1 MKMILQKAIA
11 ISGHCSRRQAEM
23 LIRNGQVKING
34 ELALI
39 GVQADPEKDTITV
52 KGRLLGNAPKKTYIM
67 LNKPIGYT
75 CTNRHFAKE
84 KNIFD
89 LIDLDLRL
97 FAVGRLD
104 KDSRGLVL
112 VTNDGDLT
120 LKLSHPR
127 FANEKDYEVKVKDE
141 VINPELVI
149 KNLLTGIDIGEGDGV
164 VKAAKAKYLQ
174 NGVFIIT
181 LNEGKKRQIRRMFS
195 KLGTQVVDLRR
206 IGLGGLS
213 LGNLPEGKWDYLTP
227 QEVTALLKK

>member
-206 IGLGGLS
+206 IGLDGLS

>member
-1 MKMILQKAIA
+1 MILQKTIA

-164 VKAAKAKYLQ
+164 AKAAKAKYLQ

>member
-1 MKMILQKAIA
+1 MILQKTIA

-227 QEVTALLKK
+227 QEMTALLKK

>member
-149 KNLLTGIDIGEGDGV
+149 KNLLTGIDIGDGDGV

>member
-1 MKMILQKAIA
+1 MILQKAIA
-11 ISGHCSRRQAEM
+11 VSGYCSRRQAEM

-227 QEVTALLKK
+227 QEMTALLKK